1 VTEEVKNI
9 LKSILGMEDPVSISA
24 EERKVKTRMVDFF
37 SAEEN
42 QLMEAFAA
50 IHSEFKAPH
59 TDDLFAFLITIRRY
73 SEAYQ
78 KSGELWNSF
87 GDYDQPQLVNIQMDS
102 ERHTGSLVIAR
113 FTREKLVE
121 LSKDTRQKMW
131 AEFYLP
137 RLDSLEGKIMILLFT
152 DDEKSRVFGFPFDV
166 MLTSEPNEK
175 PR

>member
-1 VTEEVKNI
+1 MTEEIENI

-24 EERKVKTRMVDFF
+24 KERKVKTRVVDFF

-42 QLMEAFAA
+42 QLMEVFAV
-50 IHSEFKAPH
+50 IRSELKAPH
-59 TDDLFAFLITIRRY
+59 TDDLFVFLMNIRRY

-87 GDYDQPQLVNIQMDS
+87 GDYDQPQLVNIQLDA
-102 ERHTGSLVIAR
+102 ERHIGELAIGR
-113 FTREKLVE
+113 FTREKLIQISSDPV
-121 LSKDTRQKMW
+121 QKQW

-137 RLDSLEGKIMILLFT
+137 RLDKLEGKIMILLFT
-152 DDEKSRVFGFPFDV
+152 DDEMSRRHGFPFDI

>member
-1 VTEEVKNI
+1 MTEEVKNI

-87 GDYDQPQLVNIQMDS
+87 GDYDQPQLVNIQLDA
-102 ERHTGSLVIAR
+102 ERHIGKLAIGR
-113 FTREKLVE
+113 FTREKLIQ
-121 LSKDTRQKMW
+121 LTSDPIQKQW
-131 AEFYLP
+131 AEFFLP
-137 RLDSLEGKIMILLFT
+137 RLDSLEGKIMILFFT
-152 DDEKSRVFGFPFDV
+152 DDEMSRRHGFPFDI
-166 MLTSEPNEK
+166 MLTSEPNE
-175 PR
+175 

>member
-1 VTEEVKNI
+1 MTEEVKNI

-87 GDYDQPQLVNIQMDS
+87 GDYDQPQLVNIQLDA
-102 ERHTGSLVIAR
+102 ERHIGKLAIGR
-113 FTREKLVE
+113 FTREKLIQ
-121 LSKDTRQKMW
+121 LSSDPIQKQW
-131 AEFYLP
+131 AEFFLP
-137 RLDSLEGKIMILLFT
+137 RLDSLEGKIMILFFT
-152 DDEKSRVFGFPFDV
+152 DDEMSRRHGFPFDI
-166 MLTSEPNEK
+166 MLTSEPNE
-175 PR
+175 